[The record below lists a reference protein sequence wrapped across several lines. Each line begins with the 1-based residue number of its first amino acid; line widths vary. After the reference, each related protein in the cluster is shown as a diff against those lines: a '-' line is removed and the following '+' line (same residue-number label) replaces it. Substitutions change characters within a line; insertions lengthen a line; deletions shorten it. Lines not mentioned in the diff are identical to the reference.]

1 MGSFLVV
8 LLVTAFCVTWVRAS
22 RRSRRRWL
30 ARLDLPGRWEW
41 QDHTGSLELEGDLD
55 QGRYRFVETGSE
67 EQGRWLLRSHELVL
81 QPDDEGA
88 VTALDVRLFEEGKI
102 GIHGVGR
109 ERRIYVKQ
117 RGNVV
122 PLRRPA

>member
-1 MGSFLVV
+1 MSSFLVV
-8 LLVTAFCVTWVRAS
+8 MLVAALCVTWVRAF
-22 RRSRRRWL
+22 RRRRRHWL

-41 QDHTGSLELEGDLD
+41 QDHAGSLELEGDFD

-67 EQGRWLLRSHELVL
+67 EQGRWSLRSHELVL
-81 QPDDEGA
+81 QPDDGGA
-88 VTALDVRLFEEGKI
+88 LSTLDVRFFEEGKI
-102 GIHGVGR
+102 GIHGPGR

-117 RGNVV
+117 RGNVI